1 MHTGATIS
9 MEVNGSWIPDLE
21 KLEED
26 RMPLLFLARGATTV
40 LPSIQTWLLEEAD
53 MVVMHYHCSHGRH
66 HSLFCECQGRFS
78 FNFSVSFVSFVGNN
92 EGDIVAR
99 DPAKD
104 LSSEEVKRVKLCS
117 VNDGM
122 VDAADTKNIMVKM
135 DMVL

>member
-21 KLEED
+21 KSEED
-26 RMPLLFLARGATTV
+26 SMPLLFLASGATTV
-40 LPSIQTWLLEEAD
+40 LPSIQTRLLEEAD

-66 HSLFCECQGRFS
+66 HSLFCECQGRFI

>member
-21 KLEED
+21 KSEED
-26 RMPLLFLARGATTV
+26 SMPLLFLASGATTV
-40 LPSIQTWLLEEAD
+40 LPSIQTRLLEEAD
-53 MVVMHYHCSHGRH
+53 MVVMHY

-78 FNFSVSFVSFVGNN
+78 FNFSVFFVSFVGNN

-104 LSSEEVKRVKLCS
+104 LSSEEVKRVKLSS
-117 VNDGM
+117 VNGGM

>member
-1 MHTGATIS
+1 MGDTI
-9 MEVNGSWIPDLE
+9 
-21 KLEED
+21 
-26 RMPLLFLARGATTV
+26 PL
-40 LPSIQTWLLEEAD
+40 S
-53 MVVMHYHCSHGRH
+53 
-66 HSLFCECQGRFS
+66 ECQGRFS
-78 FNFSVSFVSFVGNN
+78 FNLSVFFVSFVGNN
-92 EGDIVAR
+92 ERDIVAR

>member
-21 KLEED
+21 KSEED
-26 RMPLLFLARGATTV
+26 SMPLLFLASGAPTV
-40 LPSIQTWLLEEAD
+40 LPSIQTRLLEEAD

-117 VNDGM
+117 VNGGM

>member
-1 MHTGATIS
+1 MS
-9 MEVNGSWIPDLE
+9 MSVNKNFTVNYPTNKMIQNVADYKVVHEQFLDSKTTLDNHIAECPVLLAVMI
-21 KLEED
+21 K
-26 RMPLLFLARGATTV
+26 MPWV
-40 LPSIQTWLLEEAD
+40 
-53 MVVMHYHCSHGRH
+53 
-66 HSLFCECQGRFS
+66 
-78 FNFSVSFVSFVGNN
+78 
-92 EGDIVAR
+92 R

>member
-1 MHTGATIS
+1 LIVYHSERYGA
-9 MEVNGSWIPDLE
+9 PA
-21 KLEED
+21 
-26 RMPLLFLARGATTV
+26 PATTP
-40 LPSIQTWLLEEAD
+40 LTTP
-53 MVVMHYHCSHGRH
+53 
-66 HSLFCECQGRFS
+66 
-78 FNFSVSFVSFVGNN
+78 
-92 EGDIVAR
+92 AR